1 MTVANAGTVGA
12 AEIAALM
19 DEWVEAARVKDV
31 DALLSHHAAD
41 AVLFDVV
48 NPLRYVGAGAVRR
61 RMAEWFASFKGP
73 IGYELRDRSFAAEG
87 DVGFCHSLNHV
98 TGTKTDGTPLD
109 MWWRAT
115 LCFRKRDGR
124 WLVTHAHSSVPFDVK
139 SGKASLDLR
148 PDDARATSA

>member
-12 AEIAALM
+12 AEIRALM
-19 DEWVEAARVKDV
+19 DEWVEAARAKDV

-48 NPLRYVGAGAVRR
+48 NPLRYVGASAVRR

-73 IGYELRDRSFAAEG
+73 IGYELRDGSFAAEG

-98 TGTKTDGTPLD
+98 TGIKTDGTALD

-115 LCFRKRDGR
+115 LCFRKRDGK
-124 WLVTHAHSSVPFDVK
+124 WLVIHGHSSVPFDVK
-139 SGKASLDLR
+139 SGKASLDLK
-148 PDDARATSA
+148 PDDARSTLA